1 MENSRKNSAAKIAA
15 NNRYKNAHYK
25 RLVAD
30 IKPADFEFIDNYA
43 KEHDIS
49 KAQLIVKAIRYVADN
64 DIDLKD
70 DKE

>member
-1 MENSRKNSAAKIAA
+1 MDSKNKNSAAKIKA
-15 NNRYKNAHYK
+15 NNKYTSAHYK
-25 RLVAD
+25 QLKVCV
-30 IKPADFEFIDNYA
+30 KPADFDFIDSYA
-43 KEHDIS
+43 KEHGIS

>member
-1 MENSRKNSAAKIAA
+1 MENNKKNSAAKIAA

-30 IKPADFEFIDNYA
+30 IKPSDFDFIDTYA

-49 KAQLIVKAIRYVADN
+49 KAQLIVKSIRYVADN
-64 DIDLKD
+64 GIDLK
-70 DKE
+70 EE